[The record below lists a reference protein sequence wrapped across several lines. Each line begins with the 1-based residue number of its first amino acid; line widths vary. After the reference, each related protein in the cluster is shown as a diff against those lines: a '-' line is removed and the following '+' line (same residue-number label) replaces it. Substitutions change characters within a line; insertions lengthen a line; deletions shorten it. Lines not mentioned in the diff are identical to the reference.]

1 VYSVLLHI
9 YFCEYHAKLVAKK
22 NTDRLRLLSDS
33 LNEFLNKDG
42 NPSTKSTRHVDANV
56 NARKENLGHQN
67 SINEMEDVILK
78 STSGGGALDGM
89 CEKDENL

>member
-1 VYSVLLHI
+1 L
-9 YFCEYHAKLVAKK
+9 A
-22 NTDRLRLLSDS
+22 RLLSDS

-67 SINEMEDVILK
+67 SINEVEDVMLE
-78 STSGGGALDGM
+78 STSDGGALDGVR
-89 CEKDENL
+89 EKDEKL